1 MKTIRILIADDH
13 FVVRQ
18 GVRRML
24 QLYPDLEVVGEA
36 ADGAEALDGLGR
48 AGADL
53 LMMDM
58 TMPGLGGTA
67 LIGRVRERWPALPI
81 LVLSM
86 HKDAQVALGALRA
99 GANGYVTKDS
109 EPAVL
114 AEAIRKVAAGGR
126 HVDPAL
132 AEQVLFESLAPHT
145 GVQALSQRERE
156 VLERIAAGD
165 SINQVAETL
174 HLSAKTVSTHKM
186 RIMQKLDIHS
196 NADLIL
202 FAAAEGLVPPRG

>member
-1 MKTIRILIADDH
+1 MKTIRVLIADDH

-36 ADGAEALDGLGR
+36 ADGAEALDSLGR
-48 AGADL
+48 IEADL

-58 TMPGLGGTA
+58 TMPGLSGTA

-132 AEQVLFESLAPHT
+132 TEQVLFESLMPHT

-165 SINQVAETL
+165 SINQIAETL